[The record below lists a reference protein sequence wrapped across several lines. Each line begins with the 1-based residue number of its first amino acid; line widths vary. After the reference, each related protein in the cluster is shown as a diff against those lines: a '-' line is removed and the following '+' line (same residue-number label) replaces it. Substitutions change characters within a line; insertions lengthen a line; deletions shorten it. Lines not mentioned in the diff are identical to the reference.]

1 MTTRWLFPIQSR
13 ADSNVDSRFLHALN
27 PILSRTVGSWY
38 FYQKTKNYRV
48 LFSALKGGLVTGTR
62 LASWTG
68 LFVLS
73 QEAVE
78 RFVRTGLMHSG
89 KGDETTRGV
98 KAFAGATAGVGL
110 AAVAGSFCK
119 FLHSFFG
126 SEWLQ
131 WITTECLS
139 RVDRLSKYTS
149 GRRLMLG
156 LGMGLLAGGTVDLRD
171 WMRDKLEQEEENR
184 SEVKMT

>member
-1 MTTRWLFPIQSR
+1 MDQPWVRQDTVLIPSAAFAFGFTSGMVSSSKLSAKQFLAENAHRLPTTVQ
-13 ADSNVDSRFLHALN
+13 
-27 PILSRTVGSWY
+27 GWY

-110 AAVAGSFCK
+110 AAVAGSFY
-119 FLHSFFG
+119 
-126 SEWLQ
+126 
-131 WITTECLS
+131 
-139 RVDRLSKYTS
+139 RLSKYTS